1 MSLATLLN
9 QTATIQRAT
18 YGTDSLAGRTETW
31 TNVGTIRCRLRAL
44 SARERPM
51 MGSDGTEITH
61 RMYCSP
67 TDITE
72 RDRVVIDGT
81 VYEVAAVN
89 RLPGGVAGHHYEVD
103 LVEYRREV

>member
-1 MSLATLLN
+1 
-9 QTATIQRAT
+9 
-18 YGTDSLAGRTETW
+18 
-31 TNVGTIRCRLRAL
+31 
-44 SARERPM
+44 M

-67 TDITE
+67 VDITE
-72 RDRVVIDGT
+72 RDQVVIGGL
-81 VYEVAAVN
+81 VYEVVAVN